1 MLCPP
6 PSNSPSSESA
16 CMEARRSQSSNGRR
30 RRLLNQQGDVE
41 LLAEFEALTVQPKVS
56 STPESII
63 ASADRH
69 ILTRMISSQLWK
81 HAALVTLILVLA
93 ISAIA
98 GEIYQPE
105 VLRNLADSHQP
116 RLSKGFAGG
125 FLLIAGQLSLLIA
138 WIRSGSTVDFSG
150 RYRCWKWLSVC
161 LTGIG
166 VLWITNFQNSLP
178 QLAQLFAQPLIGEVG
193 AARNTLVVVPLA
205 AVSLWVMSRIIPDMG
220 RNRWSQV
227 VFCLGV
233 AAGVAR
239 LLLAYDPSPN
249 PSSVAVLDSVLL
261 ASSGLI
267 ISALLLHARFV
278 MYISKDP
285 PERKTAKE
293 TSAAASAK
301 AADAPQSKTK
311 DEAPEVEASETEL
324 QVVAEQDSEVKAG
337 TNSVPQQ
344 NRRKK
349 KRPQRRAA

>member
-1 MLCPP
+1 
-6 PSNSPSSESA
+6 
-16 CMEARRSQSSNGRR
+16 MEARRSQSSNGRR
-30 RRLLNQQGDVE
+30 RRLLNQQGDDE
-41 LLAEFEALTVQPKVS
+41 LLAEFEAFAVQPKIS
-56 STPESII
+56 SAPEATI
-63 ASADRH
+63 ASADRN

-81 HAALVTLILVLA
+81 HVVLVTSILVLA
-93 ISAIA
+93 VSAVV
-98 GEIYQPE
+98 GEIYQPDL
-105 VLRNLADSHQP
+105 LRNLADSNQP

-150 RYRCWKWLSVC
+150 RYRCWKWLSVF

-205 AVSLWVMSRIIPDMG
+205 AVSLWVLSRVIPDMG
-220 RNRWSQV
+220 RNRWSQA
-227 VFCLGV
+227 VFCVGV
-233 AAGVAR
+233 VAGVAR

-261 ASSGLI
+261 TSSGLI

-285 PERKTAKE
+285 PERRTAKE
-293 TSAAASAK
+293 TAPARSTSE
-301 AADAPQSKTK
+301 ADVPKSKTK
-311 DEAPEVEASETEL
+311 KEAPHEETPEPEL
-324 QVVAEQDSEVKAG
+324 QVVAEDASEEKAR
-337 TNSVPQQ
+337 TNSGTQHK
-344 NRRKK
+344 RRKK
-349 KRPQRRAA
+349 KRQQRRAA